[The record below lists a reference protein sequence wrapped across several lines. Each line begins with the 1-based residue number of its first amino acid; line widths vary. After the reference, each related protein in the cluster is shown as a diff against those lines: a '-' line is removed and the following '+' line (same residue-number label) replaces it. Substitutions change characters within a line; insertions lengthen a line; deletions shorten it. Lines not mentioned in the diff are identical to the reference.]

1 MKYLNRHPSE
11 TDLTLDQIAEVAMIG
26 QEIEKQQVEMLGA
39 LFGGR

>member
-39 LFGGR
+39 LFGSR